1 MILVALGSPSM
12 YLSRA
17 FDYNHPDEMLA
28 DRRYRQKQWRPFP
41 AAQWA
46 ICAAEYLLAI
56 AAVANIALV
65 NWDLGVK
72 TVCSWMSDMII
83 APMVWGILGLAIHM
97 VGAVS
102 LRLRA
107 RRGYFVDAAGGA
119 PHVVDTPAKWLR
131 DWSRRAR
138 EICALEFV
146 PAVAQRDFRMRVFPE
161 RQMYLA
167 LSWVL
172 STGIVFHVVFGT
184 LLFSGLTFIGP
195 KDSMAVVVRY
205 IVSVLVCRVILMYE
219 IAGMRERYIETT
231 RGQAMG
237 LRSSPAAKHRSLARM
252 FIFPLLLVRVF

>member
-1 MILVALGSPSM
+1 M

-161 RQMYLA
+161 RQMY
-167 LSWVL
+167 VP
-172 STGIVFHVVFGT
+172 G
-184 LLFSGLTFIGP
+184 
-195 KDSMAVVVRY
+195 AVVGPVHGHR
-205 IVSVLVCRVILMYE
+205 VPRRLRDAAVLGPYL
-219 IAGMRERYIETT
+219 
-231 RGQAMG
+231 
-237 LRSSPAAKHRSLARM
+237 HRS
-252 FIFPLLLVRVF
+252 

>member
-1 MILVALGSPSM
+1 MEAVPSSAVGDLRGRVPARDRSGSQHRARELGPGRQDGVLVDVRHDH
-12 YLSRA
+12 RA
-17 FDYNHPDEMLA
+17 D
-28 DRRYRQKQWRPFP
+28 
-41 AAQWA
+41 
-46 ICAAEYLLAI
+46 
-56 AAVANIALV
+56 
-65 NWDLGVK
+65 G
-72 TVCSWMSDMII
+72 
-83 APMVWGILGLAIHM
+83 MVWGILGLAIHM

-107 RRGYFVDAAGGA
+107 RREYF
-119 PHVVDTPAKWLR
+119 VDTPAKWLR

-195 KDSMAVVVRY
+195 KDAMAVVVRY

-231 RGQAMG
+231 RGQALG
-237 LRSSPAAKHRSLARM
+237 FRSSPAAKHRSLVRM
-252 FIFPLLLVRVF
+252 PSFPLIASERFLVYFY

>member
-1 MILVALGSPSM
+1 MEAVPSSAVGDLRGRVPARDRSGSQHRARELGPGRQDGVLVDVRHDH
-12 YLSRA
+12 RA
-17 FDYNHPDEMLA
+17 D
-28 DRRYRQKQWRPFP
+28 
-41 AAQWA
+41 
-46 ICAAEYLLAI
+46 
-56 AAVANIALV
+56 
-65 NWDLGVK
+65 G
-72 TVCSWMSDMII
+72 
-83 APMVWGILGLAIHM
+83 MVWGILGLAIHM

-107 RRGYFVDAAGGA
+107 RREYF
-119 PHVVDTPAKWLR
+119 VDTPAKWLR

-161 RQMYLA
+161 RQMYVPGAVVGPVHGHRVPRRLRDA
-167 LSWVL
+167 AVL
-172 STGIVFHVVFGT
+172 
-184 LLFSGLTFIGP
+184 GP
-195 KDSMAVVVRY
+195 YLHRSQDAMAVVVRY